1 MLLNAVGILLC
12 PFIGLAISHK
22 VIVGKVG
29 RAVGVVVLLIVGRVV
44 GVGDCHELVG
54 QAKVQMALVQVSVP
68 VVAGV
73 VPGQVHLA
81 PFAVDLYGVPG
92 VAVAGDA
99 AVGDACC
106 VKEPGVDAL
115 VALAGALV
123 AREAAFGR
131 APVEAVVVLQLVERP
146 VVEPQRHVVFRAV
159 CLLPALDH
167 GVVDDLRDAGAGGV
181 VYGHLRR
188 GAQVVDPLVVLGVVS
203 VVVHKVEVDAVRA
216 RCREVEGKV
225 VARGA
230 QAVVAGPCLARRVA
244 DALLA
249 AAVPIGG
256 HVHARLGLG
265 RAVGLGYVEGR
276 RGARGGVVPR
286 DGEGDAVLGCRGGVG
301 VGGCCCGCDGL
312 GGGGGLGSEGWGG
325 GGGCG
330 GGVGCGRGAC
340 GVGVCGVGLAGVRG
354 GGGAVVGRCVC
365 CGRVCAGSVL
375 GLARVAGRGVCLH
388 LLVCGRLRLNRF
400 RYGCHGHRRA
410 DHGRAR
416 DRAEKV
422 VKGSFH
428 SGASR

>member
-1 MLLNAVGILLC
+1 M
-12 PFIGLAISHK
+12 
-22 VIVGKVG
+22 
-29 RAVGVVVLLIVGRVV
+29 
-44 GVGDCHELVG
+44 
-54 QAKVQMALVQVSVP
+54 
-68 VVAGV
+68 
-73 VPGQVHLA
+73 
-81 PFAVDLYGVPG
+81 
-92 VAVAGDA
+92 AVAGDA

-106 VKEPGVDAL
+106 VKELGVDAL

-159 CLLPALDH
+159 CLLPALGH
-167 GVVDDLRDAGAGGV
+167 GVVDDLRDAWAGGV

-216 RCREVEGKV
+216 RCREVKGKV

-230 QAVVAGPCLARRVA
+230 QAVVAAPCRARWVA
-244 DALLA
+244 DAFLA
-249 AAVPIGG
+249 AAVPVGG

-276 RGARGGVVPR
+276 HGARGGVVPR

-301 VGGCCCGCDGL
+301 EGGLWRGGDGL
-312 GGGGGLGSEGWGG
+312 GSAVGLGAEGWGG
-325 GGGCG
+325 GAGCGSGVVSVFRVGCAGAGGC
-330 GGVGCGRGAC
+330 CGAVLYGICCHTCVSAVFSLAC
-340 GVGVCGVGLAGVRG
+340 VAARGVGLRLL
-354 GGGAVVGRCVC
+354 
-365 CGRVCAGSVL
+365 L
-375 GLARVAGRGVCLH
+375 GCL
-388 LLVCGRLRLNRF
+388 LRLHGF
-400 RYGCHGHRRA
+400 RDGCHGHRRA
-410 DHGRAR
+410 DHGRAC
-416 DRAEKV
+416 DRAEQV

>member
-1 MLLNAVGILLC
+1 M
-12 PFIGLAISHK
+12 
-22 VIVGKVG
+22 
-29 RAVGVVVLLIVGRVV
+29 
-44 GVGDCHELVG
+44 
-54 QAKVQMALVQVSVP
+54 
-68 VVAGV
+68 
-73 VPGQVHLA
+73 
-81 PFAVDLYGVPG
+81 
-92 VAVAGDA
+92 AVAGDA
-99 AVGDACC
+99 AVGDACR
-106 VKEPGVDAL
+106 VKELGVDAL
-115 VALAGALV
+115 VALAGAPV

-159 CLLPALDH
+159 CLLPAQGH

-181 VYGHLRR
+181 AYGHLRH

-225 VARGA
+225 VARGS
-230 QAVVAGPCLARRVA
+230 QVVVAGPCLARRVA

-249 AAVPIGG
+249 AAVPVGR

-265 RAVGLGYVEGR
+265 RAACLGYVEGR

-301 VGGCCCGCDGL
+301 VGGVCCGCDGL
-312 GGGGGLGSEGWGG
+312 GGGVGLGAEGWGG
-325 GGGCG
+325 GYGGRVGCG
-330 GGVGCGRGAC
+330 GGAGRGGGAVGAFRVGCAGAGGCC
-340 GVGVCGVGLAGVRG
+340 GTVLYGICCRVCVGGVFGLVGVVGCGVGLSLLLG
-354 GGGAVVGRCVC
+354 C
-365 CGRVCAGSVL
+365 C
-375 GLARVAGRGVCLH
+375 
-388 LLVCGRLRLNRF
+388 LRLDGF

-416 DRAEKV
+416 DRAEQV

>member
-1 MLLNAVGILLC
+1 M
-12 PFIGLAISHK
+12 
-22 VIVGKVG
+22 
-29 RAVGVVVLLIVGRVV
+29 
-44 GVGDCHELVG
+44 
-54 QAKVQMALVQVSVP
+54 
-68 VVAGV
+68 
-73 VPGQVHLA
+73 
-81 PFAVDLYGVPG
+81 
-92 VAVAGDA
+92 AVAGDA
-99 AVGDACC
+99 AVGDARGA
-106 VKEPGVDAL
+106 KELGVDAL

-131 APVEAVVVLQLVERP
+131 APVEVVVVLQLVERP

-159 CLLPALDH
+159 CFLPAL
-167 GVVDDLRDAGAGGV
+167 GYGIVDDLRDARAGGV

-216 RCREVEGKV
+216 RCREVKGKV

-230 QAVVAGPCLARRVA
+230 QAVVAGPCRARRVA
-244 DALLA
+244 DAFLA

-265 RAVGLGYVEGR
+265 RAVELGYVEGR

-301 VGGCCCGCDGL
+301 VAGLRRGGDRL
-312 GGGGGLGSEGWGG
+312 GRGGGLGTEGWGG

-330 GGVGCGRGAC
+330 GGAGRGGGAVGAFRVDCAGTGGCC
-340 GVGVCGVGLAGVRG
+340 GAVPYGICCRICLGAVFGLAGV
-354 GGGAVVGRCVC
+354 A
-365 CGRVCAGSVL
+365 A
-375 GLARVAGRGVCLH
+375 RGVGLRP
-388 LLVCGRLRLNRF
+388 LLGGFLRLNRL
-400 RYGCHGHRRA
+400 RNGCHRHRRA

-416 DRAEKV
+416 DRAEQV